1 MKRIFFRTNDKEDKE
16 LDSIAK
22 QMKIDKSIVARK
34 AIELGIKTIKK
45 KEVFEKIRLREWTL
59 WKAAE
64 YCGESYRSFLRLL
77 REENIPFPLSVEE
90 LKLEFNENSSK

>member
-16 LDSIAK
+16 LDYIAK

-34 AIELGIKTIKK
+34 AIELGIKAIKK
-45 KEVFEKIRLREWTL
+45 KEAFEKIRLREWTL

-77 REENIPFPLSVEE
+77 REENIPFPVSVEE
-90 LKLEFNENSSK
+90 LEREFNENSSY